1 MFITG
6 AAPFGMP
13 HLFKK
18 YVTLS
23 GSALL
28 ILNYPHPP
36 LYNMNEITSYSQ
48 LFFDSLQSLARTF
61 MAALPRV
68 FAALIVLL
76 IGWLIARLLSQ
87 GIERLLTAIRF
98 NTLADKVGAGDILT
112 RANVTVTPAALIGK
126 FVYWIIILVVIITAS
141 DTVGW
146 TAVSTEISKLLSYLP
161 QLLAAIV
168 FFIIGFYIVTFIR
181 DIVSGATRSLGISAG
196 RIISSVVY
204 YLLLF
209 IVSLTALD
217 QAGVDTTII
226 TANMLVIVGSVM
238 LAAAISYGFASRD
251 VLANILAGFFNRRNL
266 QVGQTIEVDGQR
278 GRVVAI
284 TSLAVTIQVTETE
297 KLIIP
302 SQSIIN
308 QSVRVIEA

>member
-1 MFITG
+1 
-6 AAPFGMP
+6 
-13 HLFKK
+13 
-18 YVTLS
+18 
-23 GSALL
+23 
-28 ILNYPHPP
+28 
-36 LYNMNEITSYSQ
+36 MNEITSYSE

-61 MAALPRV
+61 MTALPRV

-76 IGWLIARLLSQ
+76 IGWLIARLLSR
-87 GIERLLTAIRF
+87 GVERLLVAIKF
-98 NTLADKVGAGDILT
+98 NKLSDEVGANDFLS
-112 RANVTVTPAALIGK
+112 RANVTMTPASLIGK
-126 FVYWIIILVVIITAS
+126 FIYWIIILVVIITAA

-181 DIVSGATRSLGISAG
+181 DLVAGATRSLGISAG
-196 RIISSVVY
+196 RIISAVVY

-209 IVSLTALD
+209 IVTLTALN

-226 TANMLVIVGSVM
+226 TSNMLVIVGSVM

-266 QVGQTIEVDGQR
+266 EIGQTIEVDGQR

-284 TSLAVTIQVTETE
+284 TSLAVTIQVSDNE

-302 SQSIIN
+302 SQTLIN
-308 QSVRVIEA
+308 QSVRVIEG

>member
-1 MFITG
+1 
-6 AAPFGMP
+6 
-13 HLFKK
+13 
-18 YVTLS
+18 
-23 GSALL
+23 
-28 ILNYPHPP
+28 
-36 LYNMNEITSYSQ
+36 MNEITSYSE

-61 MAALPRV
+61 MTALPRV

-76 IGWLIARLLSQ
+76 IGWLIARLLSRVV
-87 GIERLLTAIRF
+87 ERLLVAIKF
-98 NTLADKVGAGDILT
+98 NKLSDEVGANDFLS
-112 RANVTVTPAALIGK
+112 RANVTMTPASLIGK
-126 FVYWIIILVVIITAS
+126 FIYWIIILVVIITAA

-181 DIVSGATRSLGISAG
+181 DLVAGATRSLGISAG
-196 RIISSVVY
+196 RIISAVVY

-209 IVSLTALD
+209 IVTLTALN

-226 TANMLVIVGSVM
+226 TSNMLVIVGSVM

-266 QVGQTIEVDGQR
+266 EIGQTIEVDGQR

-284 TSLAVTIQVTETE
+284 TSLAVTIQVSDNE

-302 SQSIIN
+302 SQTLIN
-308 QSVRVIEA
+308 QSVRVIEG